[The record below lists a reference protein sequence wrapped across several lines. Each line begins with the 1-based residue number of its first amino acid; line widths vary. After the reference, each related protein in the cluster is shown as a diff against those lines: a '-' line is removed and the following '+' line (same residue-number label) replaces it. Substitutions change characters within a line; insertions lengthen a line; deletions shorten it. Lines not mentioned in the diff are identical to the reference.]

1 MAYDIE
7 VYPDVQ
13 DQIRALPQQA
23 LHALAEA
30 ICVLELVPGKGD
42 PYHRSNPDGSMR
54 NLAFGPHG
62 EGLVTYL
69 ILEDQN
75 RVDLLRVLWTS

>member
-7 VYPDVQ
+7 VYADVQ
-13 DQIRALPQQA
+13 EQIRALPKQA

-30 ICVLELVPGKGD
+30 LSVLELVPGKGD
-42 PYHRSNPDGSMR
+42 PYHKAKPDGSMR

-75 RVDLLRVLWTS
+75 RVDLLRVLWAT

>member
-1 MAYDIE
+1 M
-7 VYPDVQ
+7 
-13 DQIRALPQQA
+13 RALPQPA
-23 LHALAEA
+23 LRALAEA
-30 ICVLELVPGKGD
+30 IGVLELVPGKGD

-75 RVDLLRVLWTS
+75 RVDLLRVLWAA

>member
-1 MAYDIE
+1 VAYDIE

-13 DQIRALPQQA
+13 DQIRGLPKQALP
-23 LHALAEA
+23 ALAEA
-30 ICVLELVPGKGD
+30 ISVLELVPGKGD
-42 PYHRSNPDGSMR
+42 PYHRANPDGAMR

-62 EGLVTYL
+62 EGLITYL

-75 RVDLLRVLWTS
+75 RVDLLRVLWAT